1 MKKIFLTLMV
11 LVLSSFILFAVDE
24 SSEGQAIGDIVDT
37 TEQITSTPSKART
50 TITLDTSSE
59 DSQYI
64 EVGFSSTEIK
74 EGDFTTDPGVIEN
87 NQIGLIASTDGT
99 ASYGG
104 EESENNKIYAY
115 YRVHY
120 TGYTKIDILTSAL
133 TVTNGESI
141 NTKVSGTRK
150 DVTENGGFSTG
161 TTNSGDFTYAAS
173 TIYDQENNT
182 TTPAADSILL
192 TVETENYLSKPSG
205 NYTGTITLS
214 ITTDEPPVSG

>member
-11 LVLSSFILFAVDE
+11 LVLSSFILLAVDE
-24 SSEGQAIGDIVDT
+24 SGEGQAIGNILDT
-37 TEQITSTPSKART
+37 TDLITSTPSKAKT
-50 TITLDTSSE
+50 TIMLDTSSE

-133 TVTNGESI
+133 TVDGKSI

-161 TTNSGDFTYAAS
+161 TTNSGAFLYAAS

>member
-11 LVLSSFILFAVDE
+11 LILSSFILFAVDE
-24 SSEGQAIGDIVDT
+24 SGEGQAIGNILDT
-37 TEQITSTPSKART
+37 TDLITSTPSKAKT
-50 TITLDTSSE
+50 TIMLDTSSE

-133 TVTNGESI
+133 TVDGKSI
-141 NTKVSGTRK
+141 NTKVSGNRK

-214 ITTDEPPVSG
+214 ITTDEPSVSG

>member
-1 MKKIFLTLMV
+1 MKKIILTLMV
-11 LVLSSFILFAVDE
+11 LVLSSFILFAVGED
-24 SSEGQAIGDIVDT
+24 SEVQTIGNIVNT
-37 TEQITSTPSKART
+37 TEQITSTPSKAKT
-50 TITLDTSSE
+50 TITLDTSSS

-64 EVGFSSTEIK
+64 EVGFSSSEIK
-74 EGDFTTDPGVIEN
+74 KGDFTTTPGTITSD
-87 NQIGLIASTDGT
+87 QIGLIASTDGT

-104 EESENNKIYAY
+104 ESNNFYAY

-120 TGYTKIDILTSAL
+120 TGYTKIDIKTSAL
-133 TVTNGESI
+133 TVTGGESI

-161 TTNSGDFTYAAS
+161 TTNSGDHTYVAS
-173 TIYDQENNT
+173 TIYDQEDNT

-214 ITTDEPPVSG
+214 ITTDEPQVSG

>member
-1 MKKIFLTLMV
+1 MKKLFLTLV
-11 LVLSSFILFAVDE
+11 VFVLSSFILFAVDGD
-24 SSEGQAIGDIVDT
+24 SEGQTIGNIVNT
-37 TEQITSTPSKART
+37 TDQITFTPSKAKT
-50 TITLDTSSE
+50 TITLDTSSS

-74 EGDFTTDPGVIEN
+74 TDDFTSAPGTITN
-87 NQIGLIASTDGT
+87 DQIGLIASTDGT

-104 EESENNKIYAY
+104 ESANKIYAY

-133 TVTNGESI
+133 TVTGGESI

-150 DVTENGGFSTG
+150 DLAENGGFSTG
-161 TTNSGDFTYAAS
+161 TTDSGNHTYVAS
-173 TIYDQENNT
+173 TIYDQESNT

-192 TVETENYLSKPSG
+192 TVATENYLSKPSG

-214 ITTDEPPVSG
+214 ITTDEPQGQG